1 MPERDSSENQQYQQN
16 MEPMFVYLVQ
26 GYADHVAKY
35 LFLADRPSAHAFF
48 LTFDKPLDGCIY
60 FHGCSWAQGRN
71 RLLAEARKSGDFLYF
86 IFLDDDIVFAHGDY
100 DLWEA
105 RLLELRPAVAVPVT
119 SRCKRSV
126 IGIGDA
132 YGGLYYPL
140 LKWQV
145 IKNNDEQMIA
155 FHHDVVADEI
165 ILPLLTDWDDSD
177 WHSIC
182 TVQQSLIYN
191 LYSGKCLQFNEIIV
205 HNTQSRK
212 YPATAE
218 LTEGRK
224 WLENNL
230 RSSYSDRQSRLR
242 LILDWSLLR
251 YILTPIT
258 PNHLRRLR
266 DAIVGYREVLRLT
279 KMYRPSASY
288 RLSPERITS
297 IFREDSSF
305 FIAWKS
311 KEKTANMSQI

>member
-16 MEPMFVYLVQ
+16 MEPIFVYLVQ

-35 LFLADRPSAHAFF
+35 LFLAARPSARAFF

-71 RLLAEARKSGDFLYF
+71 RLLAEARKSGNFLYF

-119 SRCKRSV
+119 LRCKRSV

-191 LYSGKCLQFNEIIV
+191 LYSGKCLQFNEIVV

-212 YPATAE
+212 YSTTVE